1 MHKEKNKQ
9 NQSDKEIS
17 YEKSCGK
24 KFEDLTPEEMQK
36 IQGSG
41 DVGPENITTFFDMTL
56 SKGKYKC

>member
-24 KFEDLTPEEMQK
+24 KFEDLTPEEMQN

-41 DVGPENITTFFDMTL
+41 DVGPEN
-56 SKGKYKC
+56 SRPRA